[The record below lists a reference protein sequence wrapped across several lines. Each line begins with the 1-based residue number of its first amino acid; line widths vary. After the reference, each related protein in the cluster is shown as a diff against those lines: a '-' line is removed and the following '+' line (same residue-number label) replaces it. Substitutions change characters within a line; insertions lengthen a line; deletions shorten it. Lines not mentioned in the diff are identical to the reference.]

1 MNTNKNLLPYLAL
14 GAVCILW
21 GTTYLA
27 LRVGVTQFP
36 PFLFSAMRFSMA
48 GPILIVI
55 MLVLGKKIPSGK
67 VLRDQMAGG
76 LMMCTLGVSI
86 VGWAEVNVSSGVA
99 AVVFSVVPDLY
110 LLIKI

>member
-1 MNTNKNLLPYLAL
+1 MENKKNLKAILAL
-14 GAVCILW
+14 VAVCILW

-36 PFLFSAMRFSMA
+36 AFLFSAIRFSMA

-55 MLVLGKKIPSGK
+55 MLILGKKIPSGK
-67 VLRDQMAGG
+67 ILRDQMVGG

-99 AVVFSVVPDLY
+99 
-110 LLIKI
+110 